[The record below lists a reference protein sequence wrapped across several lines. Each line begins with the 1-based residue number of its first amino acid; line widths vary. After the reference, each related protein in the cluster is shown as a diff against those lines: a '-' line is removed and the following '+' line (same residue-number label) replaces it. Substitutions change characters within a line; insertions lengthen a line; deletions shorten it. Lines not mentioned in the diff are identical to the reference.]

1 MDQTLKKMKKQGFF
15 ELIMRGNLNKR
26 EDPLVKGKEENQ

>member
-1 MDQTLKKMKKQGFF
+1 MDQMLKNEKQGFF
-15 ELIMRGNLNKR
+15 ELVKRGNLNKR